1 MLSPNLFDFLPD
13 EIHGDTD
20 EESVR
25 DPSDGAR
32 LVDCYPEMLVEE
44 AALVMRP
51 EQTAASLGAGV
62 SQCLEVQEKHMWLRM
77 ECLPGPLSSPV
88 IMAPDD
94 CMHLVH
100 KLSPPTF
107 GVVKRAPRSSNELSP
122 RGSIEVVT
130 RFSNDM
136 RQVPSVGTRGVT
148 DLVSPAYPVHESSLG
163 FNVLELRT
171 PLDPPRFSESFPHN
185 QHPYRDDG

>member
-1 MLSPNLFDFLPD
+1 
-13 EIHGDTD
+13 
-20 EESVR
+20 
-25 DPSDGAR
+25 
-32 LVDCYPEMLVEE
+32 
-44 AALVMRP
+44 
-51 EQTAASLGAGV
+51 
-62 SQCLEVQEKHMWLRM
+62 MWLQM
-77 ECLPGPLSSPV
+77 ECMPGPLSSPV

-94 CMHLVH
+94 CMHLGGQVH

-148 DLVSPAYPVHESSLG
+148 DLLSPAYPVQESSLG

-171 PLDPPRFSESFPHN
+171 PLDPTRFPESFPHN
-185 QHPYRDDG
+185 QHPHRDDGLSVIGFFFSSPFHSRPHQHPTSFPTPFHPRTHTSIPPHPRLRPIDSCD

>member
-1 MLSPNLFDFLPD
+1 
-13 EIHGDTD
+13 
-20 EESVR
+20 
-25 DPSDGAR
+25 
-32 LVDCYPEMLVEE
+32 
-44 AALVMRP
+44 
-51 EQTAASLGAGV
+51 
-62 SQCLEVQEKHMWLRM
+62 M
-77 ECLPGPLSSPV
+77 ECMPGPLSSPA

-94 CMHLVH
+94 CLHLGGHVH

-107 GVVKRAPRSSNELSP
+107 EVVKRALRSSNELSP

-136 RQVPSVGTRGVT
+136 HQVPSVGMRGVT
-148 DLVSPAYPVHESSLG
+148 DLVPPAYPVNESSLG

-171 PLDPPRFSESFPHN
+171 PFDPPRFSESSPHN